1 MTIEEAHFSL
11 TAAIA
16 TRKDVF
22 FVVVV
27 VVVVVVVLPWV
38 FRKVGRSQGSFVK
51 SKEND

>member
-16 TRKDVF
+16 ARKDF
-22 FVVVV
+22 VV

-38 FRKVGRSQGSFVK
+38 FRKVGRSQGSFIK
-51 SKEND
+51 SKDND

>member
-16 TRKDVF
+16 ARKDF
-22 FVVVV
+22 V

-38 FRKVGRSQGSFVK
+38 FRKVGRSQGSFIK
-51 SKEND
+51 SKDND